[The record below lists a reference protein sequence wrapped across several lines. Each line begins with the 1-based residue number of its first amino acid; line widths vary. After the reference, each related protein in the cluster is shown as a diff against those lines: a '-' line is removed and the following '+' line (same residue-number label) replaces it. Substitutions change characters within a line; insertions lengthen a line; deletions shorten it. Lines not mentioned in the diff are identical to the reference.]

1 MTAARTGTAGTGTAG
16 TGTAGTGTARTDGMK
31 ATMAEVAA
39 QRRTEMSPGRRF
51 AEAYAADGPD
61 AAVDFDVTITDS
73 LTSSRRKPRY
83 PARNMFKVVD
93 LSREPRPF
101 YWHESPPRPGDAPV
115 DGADTRRE
123 LASRFHRSPVPELLP
138 TTAWVQVPD
147 GLADDPETFA
157 SFIDYRLVVRLG
169 TAENVTILCGETGLL
184 AYPGI
189 GRIDSPAPFVST
201 LLSACNEVEQMG
213 GTADGLI
220 LNPADYYRLLGT
232 GSLIGILEGNGVFV
246 VRTRLVEPGTA
257 LVGDF
262 GHGAQLFDSGRST
275 IRFAEPPPGTFAEPG
290 VALLARI
297 HERVVVNLP
306 TNFFLV
312 TI

>member
-1 MTAARTGTAGTGTAG
+1 VTAART
-16 TGTAGTGTARTDGMK
+16 DGVK
-31 ATMAEVAA
+31 RTMAEVVA

-51 AEAYAADGPD
+51 AEACAADGTA

-73 LTSSRRKPRY
+73 LTSSRRKPRH
-83 PARNMFKVVD
+83 PARNMLKVVD
-93 LSREPRPF
+93 LSREPRLS
-101 YWHESPPRPGDAPV
+101 YWHESPPGPGDAAVP
-115 DGADTRRE
+115 GADTRRE

-147 GLADDPETFA
+147 RLWEDPETFE
-157 SFIDYRLVVRLG
+157 SFLNYRLIVRLG
-169 TAENVTILCGETGLL
+169 TAENVTILCGEAGLL

-189 GRIDSPAPFVST
+189 GRITSAGPFASP
-201 LLSACNEVEQMG
+201 LLAACNEVEQMG

-220 LNPADYYRLLGT
+220 LNPVDYYRFLGD
-232 GSLIGILEGNGVFV
+232 GRLMDVLEGNGVFI

-262 GHGAQLFDSGRST
+262 GHGAQLFDAGRST

-290 VALLARI
+290 LAVMARI

-312 TI
+312 TL